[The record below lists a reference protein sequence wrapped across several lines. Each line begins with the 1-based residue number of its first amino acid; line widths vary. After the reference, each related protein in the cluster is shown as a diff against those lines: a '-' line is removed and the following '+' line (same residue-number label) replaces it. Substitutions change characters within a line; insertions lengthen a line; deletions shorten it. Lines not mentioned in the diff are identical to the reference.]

1 MSLYWE
7 LFSHCWV
14 SSEGKSEAYNM
25 ANRSTDSTKG
35 ISRFMDLNPAIGK
48 HFDKVDK
55 ANRGDDDVRF
65 AQFCLLKILGAP
77 VIAITLSI

>member
-1 MSLYWE
+1 
-7 LFSHCWV
+7 
-14 SSEGKSEAYNM
+14 M

-55 ANRGDDDVRF
+55 ADRGDDDVEEEED
-65 AQFCLLKILGAP
+65 QVKDGGSGKHIQD
-77 VIAITLSI
+77 V